1 MNCEKGEIITLS
13 DAREFEIIKK
23 VEINDIIYLY
33 LKNIEENQYTI
44 VKVIEDKIYNLTN
57 QELSL
62 VISNMIVRGY

>member
-1 MNCEKGEIITLS
+1 MNYEKGEIITLS